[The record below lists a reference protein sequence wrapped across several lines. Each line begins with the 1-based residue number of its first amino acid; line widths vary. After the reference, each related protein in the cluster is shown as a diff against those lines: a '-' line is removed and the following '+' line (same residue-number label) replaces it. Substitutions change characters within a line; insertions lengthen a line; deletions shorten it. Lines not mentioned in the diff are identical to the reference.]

1 MQLNRII
8 EHLCAGKDLGTRETG
23 QLFGRLMEGSYDTTQ
38 IAALLVAFKAKGET
52 SEEIAGAA
60 GAMRRAATPFERPA
74 GIFADTCGTGGDGA
88 HTVNISTAVAF
99 VAAACGLP
107 ITKHGNRS
115 VSSRCGSADVLE
127 ACGVNLTTS
136 PALARTCLDLARVCF
151 LFAPRYHSGVK
162 HAMPARHALGTRTMF
177 NLLGPLVNPAAPP
190 VQVMGVYDPELCVPL
205 AHTLGMLGCTDAMVV
220 HGAGLDEVA
229 IHGTTTAA
237 LFRDGQVSRLTIVP
251 EEAGLERFPIES
263 LRGGA
268 PEENASWL
276 QRLLAGDGARAHV
289 SAVALNAGV
298 LLYTARLADTI
309 AEGTGMAVAALNE
322 GTPAEHLARLVEVS
336 NAG

>member
-8 EHLCAGKDLGTRETG
+8 EHLCAGKGLDRRQTG
-23 QLFGRLMEGSYDTTQ
+23 QLFGRLMEGAYDTTQ

-60 GAMRRAATPFERPA
+60 GAMREAATPFERLP

-107 ITKHGNRS
+107 IAKHGNRS

-127 ACGVNLTTS
+127 ACGVNLATT
-136 PALARTCLDLARVCF
+136 PALARECLEQANVCF

-177 NLLGPLVNPAAPP
+177 NLLGPLINPAAPP
-190 VQVMGVYDPELCVPL
+190 VQVMGVYDPALCVPL
-205 AHTLGMLGCTDAMVV
+205 AHTLGMLGCSDAMVV
-220 HGAGLDEVA
+220 HGSGLDEVA
-229 IHGTTTAA
+229 IHDVTTAA
-237 LFRDGQVSRLTIVP
+237 LYRDGGVSSLTIVP
-251 EEAGLERFPIES
+251 EEAGLDRFPLES
-263 LRGGA
+263 LKGGE
-268 PEENASWL
+268 PDENAAWL
-276 QRLLAGDGARAHV
+276 QKLLAGDGVPAHV
-289 SAVALNAGV
+289 SAVALNTGV
-298 LLYTARLADTI
+298 LLYTSRIADTI
-309 AEGTGMAVAALNE
+309 ARGTEMAIEALNE
-322 GTPAEHLARLVEVS
+322 GRPARNLARLVEVS